1 MGCADSGALSIPLMT
16 FRTHAI
22 VALSI
27 ALLSACAHRPPAT
40 VTALLDR
47 VLPTPLLLLGE
58 QHDAA
63 EHQTLQRDV
72 VEALARRG
80 ELGALVM
87 EMVEQG
93 RSTQGLP
100 GDADEARVR
109 EALGWTDQGGW
120 PWPVYGPVV
129 MAAVRSGVPVVG
141 GNLPRARM
149 RDAMGNAAL
158 DGTVNDSVLQRQR
171 DGIRESH
178 CKLLPE
184 SQIAPMTRIQLA
196 RDQTMAQAAAQALI
210 PGKTVV
216 LVAGNGH
223 VRRDLGVPLHLPA
236 SVDHKVVM
244 AQAGAGQNA
253 SAPSSDAVWLTPA
266 LAPRDHCAELKQQM
280 QKR

>member
-1 MGCADSGALSIPLMT
+1 MLSMTLRTFAALAVGT
-16 FRTHAI
+16 
-22 VALSI
+22 
-27 ALLSACAHRPPAT
+27 ALLSACAHRPPST
-40 VTALLDR
+40 VPALLDR

-63 EHQTLQRDV
+63 EHQALQRDV

-80 ELGALVM
+80 QLAALVM
-87 EMVEQG
+87 EMIEQG

-109 EALGWTDQGGW
+109 EALGWPDQSGW

-129 MAAVRSGVPVVG
+129 MAAVRNGVPVVG
-141 GNLPRARM
+141 GNLPRSQM
-149 RDAMGNAAL
+149 RDAMGNTAL
-158 DGTVNDSVLQRQR
+158 DNTVSESVLQRQR

-178 CKLLPE
+178 CNLLPQ

-196 RDQTMAQAAAQALI
+196 RDQALARSAAQAVI
-210 PGKTVV
+210 AGKTVV

-236 SVDHKVVM
+236 GLDHKVVM
-244 AQAGAGQNA
+244 AQAGTAKNEL
-253 SAPSSDAVWLTPA
+253 APPTDAVWRTPA

>member
-1 MGCADSGALSIPLMT
+1 MTSGPT
-16 FRTHAI
+16 
-22 VALSI
+22 VALALAI
-27 ALLSACAHRPPAT
+27 ALLSACAHRAPAT
-40 VTALLDR
+40 VPALLDSL
-47 VLPTPLLLLGE
+47 LPTPVLLLGE

-63 EHQTLQRDV
+63 EHQALQRNV
-72 VEALARRG
+72 VEALAGRG
-80 ELGALVM
+80 QLGALVM
-87 EMVEQG
+87 EMIEQG

-100 GDADEARVR
+100 ADADEARAR

-129 MAAVRSGVPVVG
+129 MAAVRSGVPVIG
-141 GNLPRARM
+141 GNLPRAQM
-149 RDAMGNAAL
+149 RNAMGNATL
-158 DGTVNDSVLQRQR
+158 DATVSEHVLQRQR
-171 DGIRESH
+171 EGIRESH
-178 CKLLPE
+178 CNLLPD

-196 RDQTMAQAAAQALI
+196 RDQAMAQATVQAVI

-244 AQAGAGQNA
+244 GQAGVAAAG
-253 SAPSSDAVWLTPA
+253 APPLADAVWATPA
-266 LAPRDHCAELKQQM
+266 LAPRDHCAELRLQM

>member
-1 MGCADSGALSIPLMT
+1 MT
-16 FRTHAI
+16 FGTPI
-22 VALSI
+22 VLTLAI

-40 VTALLDR
+40 VPALLDR
-47 VLPTPLLLLGE
+47 VLPTPVLMLGE

-63 EHQTLQRDV
+63 EHQALQRDV

-80 ELGALVM
+80 QLGALVM
-87 EMVEQG
+87 EMIEQG
-93 RSTQGLP
+93 HSTQGLP
-100 GDADEARVR
+100 SDADEARVR
-109 EALGWTDQGGW
+109 EALAWTEQSGW

-129 MAAVRSGVPVVG
+129 MAAVRSGVPVIG
-141 GNLPRARM
+141 GNLPRAQM
-149 RDAMGNAAL
+149 RNAMGNATL
-158 DGTVNDSVLQRQR
+158 DGTVSDSVLQRQR

-178 CKLLPE
+178 CNLLPD

-196 RDQTMAQAAAQALI
+196 RDQTMAQATVQAVI

-236 SVDHKVVM
+236 GVNHQVVM
-244 AQAGAGQNA
+244 AQAGASRDA
-253 SAPSSDAVWLTPA
+253 STPPANAVWQTPA
-266 LAPRDHCAELKQQM
+266 LPPRDHCAELKQQM